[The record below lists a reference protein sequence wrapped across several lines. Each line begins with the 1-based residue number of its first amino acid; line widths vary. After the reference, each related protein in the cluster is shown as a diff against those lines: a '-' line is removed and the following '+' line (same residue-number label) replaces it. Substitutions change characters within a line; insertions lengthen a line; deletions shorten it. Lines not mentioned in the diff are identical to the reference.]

1 MEIERKWMLNGWP
14 PEELGLPLLYEQSMR
29 QGYISV
35 RPTVR
40 IREEAMTGGNTEY
53 VLCIKSG
60 AGLVRKEIEM
70 DISKDKF
77 LELEDLIGLPLIPKV
92 RRTYGLPDGLK
103 LEVNHVDEGL
113 PTEFWYA
120 EIEYPTAEI
129 ARRWNCISF
138 RFAYQCRNSFIPII
152 VISPFSF
159 RRSTSPCCPQE
170 YSSRA
175 SPESRQNS
183 TESIN
188 SLCFLNSS
196 A

>member
-1 MEIERKWMLNGWP
+1 MEIERKWMLKGWP

-70 DISKDKF
+70 DITKDKF

-92 RRTYGLPDGLK
+92 RRTYALPAGLTLA
-103 LEVNHVDEGL
+103 VNNVDEGP
-113 PTEFWYA
+113 PTELW
-120 EIEYPTAEI
+120 
-129 ARRWNCISF
+129 
-138 RFAYQCRNSFIPII
+138 
-152 VISPFSF
+152 
-159 RRSTSPCCPQE
+159 
-170 YSSRA
+170 
-175 SPESRQNS
+175 SPETEHPTTEVPSGLQAAAKS
-183 TESIN
+183 TAPAE
-188 SLCFLNSS
+188 CLN
-196 A
+196 AQV

>member
-1 MEIERKWMLNGWP
+1 MEIERKWMLKGWP

-40 IREEAMTGGNTEY
+40 IR
-53 VLCIKSG
+53 
-60 AGLVRKEIEM
+60 
-70 DISKDKF
+70 
-77 LELEDLIGLPLIPKV
+77 ELEDLIGLPLIPKV

-129 ARRWNCISF
+129 ARGWNAES
-138 RFAYQCRNSFIPII
+138 
-152 VISPFSF
+152 ISPVLA
-159 RRSTSPCCPQE
+159 E
-170 YSSRA
+170 YL
-175 SPESRQNS
+175 NDDV
-183 TESIN
+183 TEEPGQTMGAYWIITR
-188 SLCFLNSS
+188 LHQQ
-196 A
+196 

>member
-1 MEIERKWMLNGWP
+1 MEIERKWMVSGWP
-14 PEELGLPLLYEQSMR
+14 SEELGLEMLYEQSMR

-40 IREEAMTGGNTEY
+40 IREEAMTGGSTEY

-70 DISKDKF
+70 DIPQDKF

-92 RRTYGLPDGLK
+92 RRTYALPDGLK

-120 EIEYPTAEI
+120 EIEYPQSPGQTLGKLRTFLPSLPNI
-129 ARRWNCISF
+129 STTMSQSSPARPWELIG
-138 RFAYQCRNSFIPII
+138 
-152 VISPFSF
+152 SP
-159 RRSTSPCCPQE
+159 P
-170 YSSRA
+170 A
-175 SPESRQNS
+175 
-183 TESIN
+183 
-188 SLCFLNSS
+188 
-196 A
+196 

>member
-1 MEIERKWMLNGWP
+1 
-14 PEELGLPLLYEQSMR
+14 MR

-70 DISKDKF
+70 DITKDKF

-120 EIEYPTAEI
+120 EIEYPTA
-129 ARRWNCISF
+129 R
-138 RFAYQCRNSFIPII
+138 
-152 VISPFSF
+152 
-159 RRSTSPCCPQE
+159 
-170 YSSRA
+170 
-175 SPESRQNS
+175 
-183 TESIN
+183 
-188 SLCFLNSS
+188 
-196 A
+196 